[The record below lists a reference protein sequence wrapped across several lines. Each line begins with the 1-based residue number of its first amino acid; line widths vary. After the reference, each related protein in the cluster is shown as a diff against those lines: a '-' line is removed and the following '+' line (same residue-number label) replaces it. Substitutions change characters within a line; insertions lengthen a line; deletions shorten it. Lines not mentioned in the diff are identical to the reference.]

1 MGRDLCY
8 DRWSC
13 DLLLSAS
20 SPEVY
25 RLNLE
30 QVCLLMFQIHKLG
43 NTATGT
49 NIPNFVVSL
58 FHCDFF
64 VVVFKEDSN

>member
-13 DLLLSAS
+13 DLLLAAS

-30 QVCLLMFQIHKLG
+30 QVRRSSMNRMGIMS
-43 NTATGT
+43 
-49 NIPNFVVSL
+49 SL
-58 FHCDFF
+58 KIVLERHR
-64 VVVFKEDSN
+64 S